1 MPQQPHSRGPVRFRH
16 LLHLPERMC
25 HEEGDQARRDEEQG
39 HPNAA
44 GEESIAEAWPVP
56 GPQRTQYPLN

>member
-1 MPQQPHSRGPVRFRH
+1 MRKVT
-16 LLHLPERMC
+16 
-25 HEEGDQARRDEEQG
+25 QARRDEEQG

-56 GPQRTQYPLN
+56 GPHGPSTLIIREYTSNYRGLNIMI